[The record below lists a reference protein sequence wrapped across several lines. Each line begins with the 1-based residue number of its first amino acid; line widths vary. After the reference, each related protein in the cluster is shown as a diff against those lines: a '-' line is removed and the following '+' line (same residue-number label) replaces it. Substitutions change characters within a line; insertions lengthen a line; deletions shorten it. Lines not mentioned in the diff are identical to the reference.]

1 MYIEATMLHPAIG
14 TMPQA
19 ELDAYSRDLQA
30 RLDAIE
36 VGLFKRA
43 ICIYKAF

>member
-36 VGLFKRA
+36 VRSEERSFIAKL
-43 ICIYKAF
+43 